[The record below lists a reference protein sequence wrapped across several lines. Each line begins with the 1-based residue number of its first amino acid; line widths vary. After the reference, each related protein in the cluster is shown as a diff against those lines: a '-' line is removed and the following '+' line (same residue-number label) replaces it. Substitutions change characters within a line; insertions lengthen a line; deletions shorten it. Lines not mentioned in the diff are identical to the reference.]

1 MKTNGIQLFNPTKQ
15 VVVADSGASGLFVLP
30 VLDGSNLVN
39 LPIQSGAAGSA
50 ATITIGNVTS
60 GVVAS
65 VSNSGDSTNAVLDFV
80 LPVGPQGPQGSKG
93 ESGYT
98 PVKGTDYFDG
108 AAATISVGTVT
119 SGVTASVSNGGTSTN
134 AILNFVL
141 PVGPEGPQGSKGE
154 PGASGAKGAD
164 GVSPHISSVSITLI
178 EPNGAASGEIG
189 GDQSSLSVN
198 LFLPRGS
205 NGEPGASGYTPVKGT
220 DYFDGSAAT
229 IEIGT
234 VTSGITASVSNA
246 GTATSAKFNFVLPVG
261 PQGSKGESGYTPIKG
276 TDYFDGS
283 AATIEIGTVTSGT
296 SAFVSNGGTTTSAV
310 LNFVL
315 PVGPQGSKGDSGYT
329 PIKGTDYFDGVSPHV
344 SSVVITMIEPNGT
357 ASASV
362 TGEQTNLTVN
372 LFIPRGSQGIQG
384 SAGPQGNAFT
394 YADFTVEQLEGLRG
408 PQGSKGDSGYTP
420 VKGTDYFDGSAA
432 TIEIG
437 TVTSGASAFVSNG
450 GTATSA
456 VLNFVLPIGPEG
468 PRGTGKYFEY
478 VVSGY
483 PGDSNVV
490 AWASSG
496 SDIATISHGLETSLI
511 LNVCIDRYGIV
522 NGAVTSEVT
531 EQYNNY
537 GFRTLGDSAVQ
548 LRMPPDF
555 VAGGSGFKPGE
566 WKITVMGI

>member
-1 MKTNGIQLFNPTKQ
+1 VKGTYYF
-15 VVVADSGASGLFVLP
+15 D
-30 VLDGSNLVN
+30 
-39 LPIQSGAAGSA
+39 GSA
-50 ATITIGNVTS
+50 ATIEI
-60 GVVAS
+60 
-65 VSNSGDSTNAVLDFV
+65 
-80 LPVGPQGPQGSKG
+80 
-93 ESGYT
+93 
-98 PVKGTDYFDG
+98 
-108 AAATISVGTVT
+108 GTVT
-119 SGVTASVSNGGTSTN
+119 SGVTASVSNVGTTTS
-134 AILNFVL
+134 AKFNFVL
-141 PVGPEGPQGSKGE
+141 PIGPEGPQGSKG
-154 PGASGAKGAD
+154 D
-164 GVSPHISSVSITLI
+164 
-178 EPNGAASGEIG
+178 
-189 GDQSSLSVN
+189 
-198 LFLPRGS
+198 
-205 NGEPGASGYTPVKGT
+205 SGYTPVKGT

-234 VTSGITASVSNA
+234 VTSGAVASVSNV
-246 GTATSAKFNFVLPVG
+246 GTTTSAKFNFVLPIGPQGPEG
-261 PQGSKGESGYTPIKG
+261 PQGSKGESGYTPVKGTDYFDGSAATIEIGTVTSGVTASVSNVGTTTSAKFNFVLPIGPQGSKGDSGYTPIKG

-283 AATIEIGTVTSGT
+283 AATIEIGTVTSGA
-296 SAFVSNGGTTTSAV
+296 SAFVSNGGTATSAV

-315 PVGPQGSKGDSGYT
+315 PIGP
-329 PIKGTDYFDGVSPHV
+329 
-344 SSVVITMIEPNGT
+344 E
-357 ASASV
+357 
-362 TGEQTNLTVN
+362 
-372 LFIPRGSQGIQG
+372 
-384 SAGPQGNAFT
+384 
-394 YADFTVEQLEGLRG
+394 G

-420 VKGTDYFDGSAA
+420 VKGTDYFDGAAA

-522 NGAVTSEVT
+522 NGAATSEVT

-555 VAGGSGFKPGE
+555 VCDGNSSNFHSGE
-566 WKITVMGI
+566 WKIVVMGI